1 MYRREGGV
9 NFLMVVSQ
17 NFRHQSEGDGV
28 VVKDRGYAKEEAIKS
43 LLSVTSIIYQLQLS
57 VTIIFYSVVRLTKIQ
72 SFIKY
77 DR

>member
-9 NFLMVVSQ
+9 DFLMVVSQ

-28 VVKDRGYAKEEAIKS
+28 VVKDRGYAKEKAIKRFIS
-43 LLSVTSIIYQLQLS
+43 YNYRLLSYFILLSV
-57 VTIIFYSVVRLTKIQ
+57 TKIQ